1 MRQLSGASKEIKL
14 LNVKIGDLSMK
25 QIYACLALLVFLSVA
40 EKATAEQC
48 VDLKNRTTP
57 AGYVLTAAKCIG
69 AMEQYGKM
77 FGQDNSF
84 FGSKK
89 WHSNAAFMDKT
100 CSYGNGK
107 MSVADEAGFAK
118 TNFAGYVLNKNMV
131 EAKAVLSG
139 CNNLLDTFMK

>member
-1 MRQLSGASKEIKL
+1 
-14 LNVKIGDLSMK
+14 MK
-25 QIYACLALLVFLSVA
+25 QIYTCLALLAFLSVA

-84 FGSKK
+84 F
-89 WHSNAAFMDKT
+89 
-100 CSYGNGK
+100 
-107 MSVADEAGFAK
+107 
-118 TNFAGYVLNKNMV
+118 
-131 EAKAVLSG
+131 
-139 CNNLLDTFMK
+139 

>member
-1 MRQLSGASKEIKL
+1 MKLNFFGYSLLGVFLLLSGTA
-14 LNVKIGDLSMK
+14 
-25 QIYACLALLVFLSVA
+25 YAG
-40 EKATAEQC
+40 QC
-48 VDLKNRTTP
+48 VKLADRTTP

-118 TNFAGYVLNKNMV
+118 TNFAGYVLKKNMV

>member
-1 MRQLSGASKEIKL
+1 
-14 LNVKIGDLSMK
+14 MK
-25 QIYACLALLVFLSVA
+25 QIYVCLTLLVSLLVA